1 MRRKGRCSEMML
13 KSGEVFFSENDS
25 SFMIPETLSLF
36 GLSVSF
42 YGLLLLVAAVAGI
55 IVSLNITRK
64 KRQNEEG
71 MLTLLTL
78 AIIFALLGAR
88 LYYVIFEWETF
99 LREPLA
105 ILNFRNGGLSY
116 FGALFGAWFVMK
128 GYCRKKGGDFARYA
142 DTVSMG
148 AAVAAPFIWAGCACV
163 REPLGTFYDGLFSV
177 RIGAEYITSEVN
189 EFYTDV
195 LLTNVMRVNEKAY
208 VSMHPVALYGIVLSC
223 VSFAGLCVV
232 NRKAKADG
240 TVFSAYLM
248 LNAVMILILECFRAD
263 RYCIW
268 GTTIP
273 ANSVVAGVVLLVV
286 LYSFARECYLDKKQK
301 GMSL

>member
-1 MRRKGRCSEMML
+1 MML
-13 KSGEVFFSENDS
+13 RSGEVFFSENDS
-25 SFMIPETLSLF
+25 SFMIPETISLF

-42 YGLLLLVAAVAGI
+42 YGLLLVVAALAGI
-55 IVSLNITRK
+55 IVVLNITRK

-78 AIIFALLGAR
+78 AILAALVGAR
-88 LYYVIFEWETF
+88 LYYVLFEWETF
-99 LREPLA
+99 FREPLA

-128 GYCRKKGGDFARYA
+128 GYCRKKDVDFTQYA

-148 AAVAAPFIWAGCACV
+148 AAAAAPFIWTGCAFV
-163 REPLGTFYDGLFSV
+163 REPLGTFYNGLFSV
-177 RIGAEYITSEVN
+177 RIGAEYITSDMN
-189 EFYTDV
+189 ELYTET
-195 LLTNVMRVNEKAY
+195 LLNNVTRVNEKGY
-208 VSMHPVALYGIVLSC
+208 VSMHPVALYGVVLSC
-223 VSFAGLCVV
+223 LAFAGLWFV
-232 NRKAKADG
+232 NRKAKAEG

-248 LNAVMILILECFRAD
+248 FSAVLILVLECFRAD

-273 ANSVVAGVVLLVV
+273 ANSVVAGVVLFVV
-286 LYSFARECYLDKKQK
+286 LYGFAKECYLDKKQK
-301 GMSL
+301 GISL